1 MVRTILIVAMLLVG
15 VAANAAVGE
24 TDTLSNLSSAKARRE
39 ARKVAY
45 AAEID
50 DIVRSRNY
58 IFRPVTMQ
66 NVVMGNTHSIYA
78 YYLFLG
84 LSGDK
89 VVLHL
94 PVEFTS
100 YVINTVNL
108 DSFVEGYTAT
118 LDGSNWRITFSFM
131 NGSERWLAE
140 IFLSNITGQT
150 RLAIVTPEGVMR
162 YLGTIESGATI
173 TKKKRKTKT
182 FRRMRNVFCVFNAA
196 GAPCLPAPVYSAHP

>member
-1 MVRTILIVAMLLVG
+1 MLLAS
-15 VAANAAVGE
+15 VATRAAVGE
-24 TDTLSNLSSAKARRE
+24 TDTLSNLSNTADSSSAKARRE

-50 DIVRSRNY
+50 DIVKSRNY

-66 NVVMGNTHSIYA
+66 NVVTGNTRSIYA
-78 YYLFLG
+78 YYLFMG
-84 LSGDK
+84 VSGDK

-100 YVINTVNL
+100 YVIDTVNL
-108 DSFVEGYTAT
+108 DAFIEGYTAT

-150 RLAIVTPEGVMR
+150 RLALVTPNGVMR
-162 YLGTIESGATI
+162 YLGTLESGAAI
-173 TKKKRKTKT
+173 TKKKRK
-182 FRRMRNVFCVFNAA
+182 RE
-196 GAPCLPAPVYSAHP
+196 

>member
-1 MVRTILIVAMLLVG
+1 MLL
-15 VAANAAVGE
+15 ASIATRAAVGE
-24 TDTLSNLSSAKARRE
+24 TDTLSNLSNTADSSSAKARRE

-50 DIVRSRNY
+50 DIVKSRNY

-66 NVVMGNTHSIYA
+66 NVVTGNTRSIYA
-78 YYLFLG
+78 YYLFMG
-84 LSGDK
+84 VSGDK

-100 YVINTVNL
+100 YVIDTVNL
-108 DSFVEGYTAT
+108 DAFIEGYTAT

-150 RLAIVTPEGVMR
+150 RLALVTPNGVMR
-162 YLGTIESGATI
+162 YLGTLESGATI
-173 TKKKRKTKT
+173 TKKKRK
-182 FRRMRNVFCVFNAA
+182 RE
-196 GAPCLPAPVYSAHP
+196 

>member
-1 MVRTILIVAMLLVG
+1 MRRTLLFAVMLLAG
-15 VAANAAVGE
+15 VAAYAQVGE
-24 TDTLSNLSSAKARRE
+24 TDHNTAKSMRQARQEEYSAE
-39 ARKVAY
+39 VAN
-45 AAEID
+45 
-50 DIVRSRNY
+50 IVKSRNY

-66 NVVMGNTHSIYA
+66 NVVTGNTREIYA
-78 YYLFLG
+78 YYLFMG
-84 LSGDK
+84 VSDDK

-100 YVINTVNL
+100 YVIDTVNL

-150 RLAIVTPEGVMR
+150 RLALVTPKGVMR
-162 YLGTIESGATI
+162 YLGTLESGVTI
-173 TKKKRKTKT
+173 KKKRKK
-182 FRRMRNVFCVFNAA
+182 
-196 GAPCLPAPVYSAHP
+196 

>member
-1 MVRTILIVAMLLVG
+1 MARIILLVAMLLAS
-15 VAANAAVGE
+15 VATRAAVGE
-24 TDTLSNLSSAKARRE
+24 TDSLSSANARRE

-50 DIVRSRNY
+50 DIVKSRNY
-58 IFRPVTMQ
+58 IFRPITMQ
-66 NVVMGNTHSIYA
+66 NVVAGNTRSIYA
-78 YYLFLG
+78 YYLFMG
-84 LSGDK
+84 VSGDK

-100 YVINTVNL
+100 YVIDTVNL

-131 NGSERWLAE
+131 NGTERWLAE

-150 RLAIVTPEGVMR
+150 RLALVTPKGVMR
-162 YLGTIESGATI
+162 YLGTLESGATI
-173 TKKKRKTKT
+173 KKKRKN
-182 FRRMRNVFCVFNAA
+182 R
-196 GAPCLPAPVYSAHP
+196 

>member
-1 MVRTILIVAMLLVG
+1 MMRLLLLVAMLLTG
-15 VAANAAVGE
+15 ITTNAQVGE
-24 TDTLSNLSSAKARRE
+24 TTQQEELSKAKSEREARRE
-39 ARKVAY
+39 AY

-58 IFRPVTMQ
+58 IFRPITMQ
-66 NVVMGNTHSIYA
+66 NIVTGNTRSVFA
-78 YYLFLG
+78 YYLFMG
-84 LSGDK
+84 VSGDK

-100 YVINTVNL
+100 YVIDTINL
-108 DSFVEGYTAT
+108 DAFIEGYTAT

-150 RLAIVTPEGVMR
+150 RLALVTPEGVMR
-162 YLGTIESGATI
+162 YLGTLESGATI
-173 TKKKRKTKT
+173 KKKRRK
-182 FRRMRNVFCVFNAA
+182 
-196 GAPCLPAPVYSAHP
+196 

>member
-50 DIVRSRNY
+50 DIVCSRNY

-78 YYLFLG
+78 YYLFMG
-84 LSGDK
+84 VSGDK

-150 RLAIVTPEGVMR
+150 RLALVTPEGVMR
-162 YLGTIESGATI
+162 YLGTMESGATI
-173 TKKKRKTKT
+173 KKRQKKSAT
-182 FRRMRNVFCVFNAA
+182 VF
-196 GAPCLPAPVYSAHP
+196 

>member
-1 MVRTILIVAMLLVG
+1 MVRTILLVAMLLAS
-15 VAANAAVGE
+15 VATRAAVGE
-24 TDTLSNLSSAKARRE
+24 TDTLSNSSNLPDSSSAKARRE
-39 ARKVAY
+39 ARKAAY

-50 DIVRSRNY
+50 DIVKSRNY

-66 NVVMGNTHSIYA
+66 NVVTGNTRSIYA
-78 YYLFLG
+78 YYLFMG
-84 LSGDK
+84 VSGDK

-100 YVINTVNL
+100 YVIDTVNL

-150 RLAIVTPEGVMR
+150 RLALVTPKGVMR
-162 YLGTIESGATI
+162 YLGTLESGATI
-173 TKKKRKTKT
+173 KKKRRKDI
-182 FRRMRNVFCVFNAA
+182 
-196 GAPCLPAPVYSAHP
+196 S

>member
-1 MVRTILIVAMLLVG
+1 MARIILLVAMLLAS
-15 VAANAAVGE
+15 VATRAAVGE
-24 TDTLSNLSSAKARRE
+24 TDSLSSANARRE

-50 DIVRSRNY
+50 DIVKSRNY
-58 IFRPVTMQ
+58 IFRPITMQ
-66 NVVMGNTHSIYA
+66 NVVTGNTRSIYA
-78 YYLFLG
+78 YYLFMG
-84 LSGDK
+84 VSGDK

-100 YVINTVNL
+100 YVIDTVNL

-131 NGSERWLAE
+131 NGAERWLAE

-150 RLAIVTPEGVMR
+150 RLALVTPKGVMR
-162 YLGTIESGATI
+162 YLGTLESGATI
-173 TKKKRKTKT
+173 KKKRKN
-182 FRRMRNVFCVFNAA
+182 R
-196 GAPCLPAPVYSAHP
+196 

>member
-1 MVRTILIVAMLLVG
+1 MVCTILLVAMLLAS
-15 VAANAAVGE
+15 VATRAAVGE
-24 TDTLSNLSSAKARRE
+24 TDTLSNSSNLSDSSNAKARRE

-50 DIVRSRNY
+50 DIVKSRNY

-66 NVVMGNTHSIYA
+66 NVVTGNTRSIYA
-78 YYLFLG
+78 YYLFMG
-84 LSGDK
+84 VSGDK

-100 YVINTVNL
+100 YVIDTVNL

-150 RLAIVTPEGVMR
+150 RLALVTPEGVMR

-173 TKKKRKTKT
+173 KKKRK
-182 FRRMRNVFCVFNAA
+182 R
-196 GAPCLPAPVYSAHP
+196 

>member
-1 MVRTILIVAMLLVG
+1 MRLLLLVAMLLTG
-15 VAANAAVGE
+15 ITTNAQVGE
-24 TDTLSNLSSAKARRE
+24 TTQQEELSKAKSEREARRE
-39 ARKVAY
+39 AY

-58 IFRPVTMQ
+58 IFRPITMQ
-66 NVVMGNTHSIYA
+66 NIVTGNTRSVFA
-78 YYLFLG
+78 YYLFMG
-84 LSGDK
+84 VSGDK

-100 YVINTVNL
+100 YVIDTINL
-108 DSFVEGYTAT
+108 DAFIEGYTAT

-150 RLAIVTPEGVMR
+150 RLALVTPEGVMR
-162 YLGTIESGATI
+162 YLGTLESGATI
-173 TKKKRKTKT
+173 KKKRRK
-182 FRRMRNVFCVFNAA
+182 
-196 GAPCLPAPVYSAHP
+196 